1 MSSYSQTFPN
11 LKLKVEQIK
20 FVKIDYDSQGRPWAL
35 LGRSSQGQSWDFG
48 WVFREL
54 NSCFNS

>member
-1 MSSYSQTFPN
+1 M
-11 LKLKVEQIK
+11 EQIK